1 MVKSSK
7 ANQIKRNKKI
17 KKSVKN
23 KRGGNA
29 SLYGLAQM
37 AQSRGCARYQGVRN
51 PDPTSSFDTCECIDR
66 NNTKIDQFEFP
77 KGVFTCSP
85 TEGLKLVESTANP
98 LYRTYKQL
106 EEQVFFTK
114 STEFPMKV
122 EAEFQKLL
130 EKNKTVAQEAAR
142 FLIDYTLD
150 SREHRDRVFYD
161 TLVPENIQT
170 LMNNVQAILENVALV
185 ANNPNLKFHDIT
197 KLLGKLVNKLQKQ
210 YIQLRE
216 LEKSHGKLLEQMEL
230 LGKTDGEED
239 QEEVSTDKLLFAS
252 TNTEK
257 TQQISSKDDN
267 EYVAIIAKQLAQF
280 FGEPDLSLVK
290 NQEREFVKVVMSM
303 LPNLLKKYYKTTAE
317 LMEKISK
324 KDDPHFIARKVVEL
338 IFEKDLNVVRNLS
351 VENIIKFLRA
361 YIGFFM
367 KRVLKKDPRLVDE
380 AVALYNIEFMAEF
393 SITNPEDWV
402 DSTVEYIKDQIKDNP
417 EFKSKPKMYILAYGM
432 GEYLID
438 RLNERML

>member
-23 KRGGNA
+23 KRGGSA
-29 SLYGLAQM
+29 SLYGVAQM

-66 NNTKIDQFEFP
+66 NNTKIDEFEFP

-114 STEFPMKV
+114 STDFPLLV
-122 EAEFQKLL
+122 EKEFQELL

-161 TLVPENIQT
+161 TLIPENIQT
-170 LMNNVQAILENVALV
+170 LMNNVQAILENIALV
-185 ANNPNLKFHDIT
+185 ANNPNLKFNDIT
-197 KLLGKLVNKLQKQ
+197 SLLGKLVDKLQKQ

-216 LEKSHGKLLEQMEL
+216 LEKSHGKLLEKMEL
-230 LGKTDGEED
+230 LKRTEGETETETQPEVKIIDAGQVQKTDYSSG
-239 QEEVSTDKLLFAS
+239 AS
-252 TNTEK
+252 SSGLDEYEK
-257 TQQISSKDDN
+257 
-267 EYVAIIAKQLAQF
+267 IIAKQIAILFGKSSLSGVVGPEKQFADDVMNKLPPILGRQYTMPNQLLAKIR
-280 FGEPDLSLVK
+280 GEDK
-290 NQEREFVKVVMSM
+290 
-303 LPNLLKKYYKTTAE
+303 
-317 LMEKISK
+317 
-324 KDDPHFIARKVVEL
+324 FIARKIVEL
-338 IFEKDLNVVRNLS
+338 LFEKDLSIVKNLS
-351 VENIIKFLRA
+351 LESLTKFMRAWLKYFMRHILR
-361 YIGFFM
+361 
-367 KRVLKKDPRLVDE
+367 
-380 AVALYNIEFMAEF
+380 
-393 SITNPEDWV
+393 V
-402 DSTVEYIKDQIKDNP
+402 DSTPAELYTVQFLISSQIKTAADWASNANTLIQH
-417 EFKSKPKMYILAYGM
+417 ERKTSAELSNKSNMHILAAALYK
-432 GEYLID
+432 YLTNTITV
-438 RLNERML
+438 